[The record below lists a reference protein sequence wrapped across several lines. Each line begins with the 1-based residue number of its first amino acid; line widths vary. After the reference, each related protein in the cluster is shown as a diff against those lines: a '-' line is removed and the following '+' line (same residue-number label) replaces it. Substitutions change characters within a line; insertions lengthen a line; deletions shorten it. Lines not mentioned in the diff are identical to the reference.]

1 MSYGHALA
9 LAAASAAV
17 GIAARQSGKTE
28 AMEQEIK
35 PKIIPDRVSIEQDSP
50 FYWPEYAHLGVL
62 LNGRDSG
69 HVVEFCKSEGWAR
82 VCQRDRQGR
91 MKRDSKGRPITV
103 TLQTKVEPYWR
114 ETAASDVAVVA
125 PVADNRPV
133 EHTQSREVARR
144 LRQQAAREAKAA
156 RRA

>member
-1 MSYGHALA
+1 
-9 LAAASAAV
+9 
-17 GIAARQSGKTE
+17 
-28 AMEQEIK
+28 
-35 PKIIPDRVSIEQDSP
+35 
-50 FYWPEYAHLGVL
+50 
-62 LNGRDSG
+62 
-69 HVVEFCKSEGWAR
+69 
-82 VCQRDRQGR
+82 